1 MAQKKEPSRRPGGR
15 KGGRQG
21 RTSQVRSPCPST
33 RRVDGGKS
41 DFHAAR
47 TRYSP
52 QRVAR
57 LREIKER
64 PGISKRL
71 VVFSVHT
78 SKVAYQD
85 RCGTDWSRIIG
96 QCTVEFAPRHCDG
109 FSRCSSSCLTFRDE
123 EREAAPGTYNR
134 SHTSLSSRGLE

>member
-1 MAQKKEPSRRPGGR
+1 MAQKKEPSRRPPGER
-15 KGGRQG
+15 KGGKQR
-21 RTSQVRSPCPST
+21 RTSQVGSPCPCS
-33 RRVDGGKS
+33 RRVYGGKS
-41 DFHAAR
+41 AFHATR

-71 VVFSVHT
+71 AVFSVHT

-85 RCGTDWSRIIG
+85 PCGTDWSRIIG
-96 QCTVEFAPRHCDG
+96 QCTVEFAPRNCDG

-123 EREAAPGTYNR
+123 ERETAPGT
-134 SHTSLSSRGLE
+134 

>member
-1 MAQKKEPSRRPGGR
+1 MAQKKEPSRRPPGGR

-21 RTSQVRSPCPST
+21 RTSQVRSPCPCT

-85 RCGTDWSRIIG
+85 R
-96 QCTVEFAPRHCDG
+96 
-109 FSRCSSSCLTFRDE
+109 
-123 EREAAPGTYNR
+123 
-134 SHTSLSSRGLE
+134 

>member
-1 MAQKKEPSRRPGGR
+1 MAQKKEPSQRPPGGR

-21 RTSQVRSPCPST
+21 RTSQVRSPCPCT

-47 TRYSP
+47 TRSSP

-57 LREIKER
+57 LWEIKER

-71 VVFSVHT
+71 VVFNVHT

-85 RCGTDWSRIIG
+85 RRGTDWSRIID
-96 QCTVEFAPRHCDG
+96 QCTVEFGTRHCGG
-109 FSRCSSSCLTFRDE
+109 FSRCSSSCLTLRGK
-123 EREAAPGTYNR
+123 REASPVT
-134 SHTSLSSRGLE
+134 